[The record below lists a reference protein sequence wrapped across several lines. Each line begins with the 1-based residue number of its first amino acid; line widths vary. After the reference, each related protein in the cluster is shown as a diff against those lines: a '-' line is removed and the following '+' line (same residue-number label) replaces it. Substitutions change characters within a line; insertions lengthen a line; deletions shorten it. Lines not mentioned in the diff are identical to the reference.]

1 MAAAP
6 PLCHRTAHDCGALAG
21 ARRLQLMLRV
31 MLLAGLIVAA
41 CSGPNPSGLTKEQ
54 AEAVL
59 AQFDY
64 HDPDLSSDPI
74 GWVGY
79 ATIDH
84 SYRIWVTVG
93 KNGIIT
99 PYPDKLG

>member
-1 MAAAP
+1 MVR
-6 PLCHRTAHDCGALAG
+6 LLLLGALAI
-21 ARRLQLMLRV
+21 
-31 MLLAGLIVAA
+31 AG
-41 CSGPNPSGLTKEQ
+41 CSSGPNPSGLTKEQ

-64 HDPDLSSDPI
+64 HDPDLSTDPS
-74 GWVGY
+74 GWAGF

-93 KNGIIT
+93 KGGIIT
-99 PYPDKLG
+99 PSPDRLS